1 MTNDRYTH
9 THLLRNLMQQVGISS
24 FRQLSR
30 IAGVSEKQLRLL
42 RQGKVWQIR
51 LEILLK
57 LSEALQVPLT
67 KLINTFQLE
76 TITSDKDI
84 DREIAS
90 LKEEYQRLKLQSEQ
104 QRETL
109 CQEFQQ
115 SSLNILESWLI
126 YWPAA
131 AAAVRADPQFPAAR
145 LLPLVKPVEK
155 LLETWGVEAIA
166 SVGEIIPYDPQ
177 WHQAIEGNPQ
187 RGDLVKVRNL
197 GYRQGDKL
205 LYRAKV
211 SIH

>member
-1 MTNDRYTH
+1 MTDNSY

-30 IAGVSEKQLRLL
+30 ITGVSEKQLGLL
-42 RQGKVWQIR
+42 RQGKVLQIR

-57 LSEALQVPLT
+57 LSEVLQVPLA
-67 KLINTFQLE
+67 KLIAMFQVGTIALE
-76 TITSDKDI
+76 KEKDV

-90 LKEEYQRLKLQSEQ
+90 LKEEYQRLKLQIEQ
-104 QRETL
+104 QRENL
-109 CQEFQQ
+109 HQEFQQ
-115 SSLNILESWLI
+115 SSLNVLESWLI

-131 AAAVRADPQFPAAR
+131 AAAVQANPNFPATR

-155 LLETWGVEAIA
+155 LLETWGVEKIAAI
-166 SVGEIIPYDPQ
+166 GEEIPFDPQ
-177 WHQAIEGNPQ
+177 WHQAIEGNPKT
-187 RGDLVKVRNL
+187 GDLVKVRNL

-211 SIH
+211 SIY

>member
-57 LSEALQVPLT
+57 LSKALQVPLN

-109 CQEFQQ
+109 RQEFQQ

-126 YWPAA
+126 YWPVA
-131 AAAVRADPQFPAAR
+131 AAAVREDPQFPAAR

-155 LLETWGVEAIA
+155 LLETWRVEAIA
-166 SVGEIIPYDPQ
+166 SVGEIIPFDPQ